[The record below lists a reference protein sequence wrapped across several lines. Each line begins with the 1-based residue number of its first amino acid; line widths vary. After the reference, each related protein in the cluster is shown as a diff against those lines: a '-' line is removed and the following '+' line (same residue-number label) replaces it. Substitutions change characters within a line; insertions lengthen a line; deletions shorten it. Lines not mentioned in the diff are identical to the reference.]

1 VETCAWAAVA
11 DNEIMPLD
19 VKAHATVDAFFF
31 EVLTDALAAVHL
43 QATEPAG
50 WYLVSLLGD
59 FTRARLPDEPLA
71 MKLAQSQDADP
82 GERVKTLKEVG
93 DTSLYV
99 TGFFAESLSRKL
111 VDADY
116 YIGLGRGAYAELA
129 GRLGAHSIT
138 DVYRELSEN
147 FPAFVEVLGEVRR
160 RIDFAGDDVV
170 KLYEQWL
177 RTRDQW
183 IEKKLRALG
192 VLVEPG
198 VHILQ

>member
-1 VETCAWAAVA
+1 VP
-11 DNEIMPLD
+11 DNQIMGID
-19 VKAHATVDAFFF
+19 VVPHASVDAFFH
-31 EVLTDALAAVHL
+31 EVLTDALESMKVA
-43 QATEPAG
+43 ATEPAG

-59 FTRARLPDEPLA
+59 FTRARLPDEPLSL
-71 MKLAQSQDADP
+71 KLAHSVSADP

-99 TGFFAESLSRKL
+99 AGFFAESLSRKL

-129 GRLGAHSIT
+129 GRMGAGSIT
-138 DVYRELSEN
+138 EVYRELAEG
-147 FPAFVEVLGEVRR
+147 FPGFVEVLAEVRR
-160 RIDFAGDDVV
+160 RVDFAGADIM

-177 RTRDQW
+177 RTRDEW

-192 VLVEPG
+192 VLVDTG
-198 VHILQ
+198 SKVIQ